1 MRIRLGI
8 LTNDLRYTS
17 KIIEYFNTN
26 YAEQLELFAFSG
38 ENALQQHIS
47 TSRLDMLL
55 ADKSLLTGSFKLP
68 ASVVLVY
75 FSDSPDVE
83 KIENIPTVCKYQK
96 ADLIYKD
103 VLGIFA
109 EYGKSI
115 EEYRFRSAEQ
125 KISVCFMGVSGGAG
139 ASTAAIACGMHF
151 ARQGRGSIYI
161 DLERAGTANTVLQ
174 AENTQNLSDA
184 LYAVKRGHGN
194 LQLKLES
201 LLQQDSS
208 GLKFYNPFHSVLD
221 AEEMS
226 SEDLETLLK
235 GIQSTQSA
243 EYLIFDIDGGMTEK
257 NRFLMDSC
265 DLIVLVQGAND
276 VSAQKMNKY
285 LQAFSDLDRSGDAD
299 LLIKTA
305 VLYNGYSSSQAV
317 PTLAE
322 EAKVLGRVPRFSGT
336 AREVAEQIAVG
347 NYFSLFEKENR
358 A

>member
-8 LTNDLRYTS
+8 LSGDLRYIN
-17 KIIEYFNTN
+17 KILEYFNTN
-26 YAEQLELFAFSG
+26 YMEQLELFAFSS
-38 ENALQQHIS
+38 EEALQSHMKAN
-47 TSRLDMLL
+47 RLDMLL
-55 ADKSLLTGSFKLP
+55 AEKSQLSSATKLP
-68 ASVVLVY
+68 ASVVLAY

-83 KIENIPTVCKYQK
+83 KIDNVPAVCKFQK
-96 ADLIYKD
+96 ADLIYKEI
-103 VLGIFA
+103 LGIFA

-139 ASTAAIACGMHF
+139 ASTAAMACGMHF
-151 ARQGRGSIYI
+151 ARMGHGSVYI
-161 DLERAGTANTVLQ
+161 DLERAGTAGAVLHP
-174 AENTQNLSDA
+174 ENAQSLSDA

-201 LLQQDSS
+201 LLQQDPS

-226 SEDLETLLK
+226 AEDLETLFK

-243 EYLIFDIDGGMTEK
+243 EYLIFDLDGGMTEK
-257 NRFLMDSC
+257 NRLLMDSC
-265 DLIVLVQGAND
+265 DLVVLVQGAGD
-276 VSAQKMNKY
+276 VSAQKMTKY

-305 VLYNGYSSSQAV
+305 VLYNGFASTQT
-317 PTLAE
+317 PPPLAE
-322 EAKVLGRVPRFSGT
+322 EVKVLGQVPRFGGT
-336 AREVAEQIAVG
+336 AREVAEHMAAG